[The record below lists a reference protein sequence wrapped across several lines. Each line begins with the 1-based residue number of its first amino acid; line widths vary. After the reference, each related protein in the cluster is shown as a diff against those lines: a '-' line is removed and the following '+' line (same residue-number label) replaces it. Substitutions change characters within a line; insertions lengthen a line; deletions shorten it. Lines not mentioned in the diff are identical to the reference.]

1 MARET
6 QAERDLRRI
15 NKIREDFER
24 EQRIK
29 EIVESEKAKAEEMET
44 MLYLIYDQLDL
55 LRRDVKSYKHPIQ
68 KEGIVPVQKPQTN
81 GSVTSGFFVELDV
94 VTAQLY
100 STYIQ
105 RAVQLAI
112 ETDTSPQ
119 IISMDGFSN
128 LIQKVKWNESKPE
141 SITVGLYD
149 KVFGANST
157 KDSN

>member
-1 MARET
+1 
-6 QAERDLRRI
+6 
-15 NKIREDFER
+15 
-24 EQRIK
+24 
-29 EIVESEKAKAEEMET
+29 